1 MRGPSA
7 SGHAVHPEPEPPVLT
22 HCRTCDRPLAPAGG
36 GTADVTH
43 GTVRGLR
50 EGPLRWACPDGHEE
64 RTPDV
69 AAATTEVEAALDVAT
84 RPRLRRGMRC
94 GGCGTEL
101 VLPGRRTMRSVTI
114 TGAGVPATR
123 LTFDLPLLRC
133 TEDAVENLPPECVDD
148 LRAVVAEVLTG

>member
-1 MRGPSA
+1 MLLR
-7 SGHAVHPEPEPPVLT
+7 HAVRPDREPVVLT
-22 HCRTCDRPLAPAGG
+22 HCRTCDRPLVPAGG
-36 GTADVTH
+36 GPADVTH

-64 RTPDV
+64 RSADV
-69 AAATTEVEAALDVAT
+69 AAATADVEEALDVAS

-101 VLPGRRTMRSVTI
+101 VLPGRRALRSVTV
-114 TGAGVPATR
+114 TRAGVPATR

-133 TEDAVENLPPECVDD
+133 TEDAVENLPPECLAD
-148 LRAVVAEVLTG
+148 LRSVVAALLDPG